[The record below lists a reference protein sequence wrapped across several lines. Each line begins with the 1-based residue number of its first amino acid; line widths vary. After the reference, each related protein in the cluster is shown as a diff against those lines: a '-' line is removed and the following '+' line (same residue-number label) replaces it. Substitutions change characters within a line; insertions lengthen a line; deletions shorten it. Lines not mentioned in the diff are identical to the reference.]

1 LFQEGKSIASYS
13 FCNVIRVTYVSPH
26 GSFAWKWKFSDLD
39 LGRISLMGN
48 ARAACV
54 LREKLIAHLISI
66 ARRELTNAAA
76 HTCSPMQI
84 YWSISL
90 MPDATSSL
98 ASVNSLRLIY
108 MKILSTRA
116 PFAYFLDRPL
126 HQTHSARK
134 LKSPRSHLPSLRLR
148 LRLSRFRG
156 HFPFKSFNDDTWF
169 RAVVAFNYIE

>member
-1 LFQEGKSIASYS
+1 MEMEIFRSRSRS
-13 FCNVIRVTYVSPH
+13 
-26 GSFAWKWKFSDLD
+26 
-39 LGRISLMGN
+39 RISLIGN

-66 ARRELTNAAA
+66 ARRQLTNAAA
-76 HTCSPMQI
+76 HTCSRVQI

-90 MPDATSSL
+90 MPDETSSL

-134 LKSPRSHLPSLRLR
+134 LKSPRSHLPSLP
-148 LRLSRFRG
+148 LRLSASPASEGVFRLNRLTTILG
-156 HFPFKSFNDDTWF
+156 SALSSRLITSSNLSGTIKSRIANSWL
-169 RAVVAFNYIE
+169 APLA